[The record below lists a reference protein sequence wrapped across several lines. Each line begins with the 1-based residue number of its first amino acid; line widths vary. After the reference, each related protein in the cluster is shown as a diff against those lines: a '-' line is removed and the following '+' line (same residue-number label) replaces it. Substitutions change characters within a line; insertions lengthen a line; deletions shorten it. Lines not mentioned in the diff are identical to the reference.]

1 MDGEKSKPSM
11 TTEAMN
17 QVASSI
23 ASLHSIKDPWSKFE
37 RAVAGMA
44 PERREEMARIIS
56 NLGLRPDDP
65 EVMLLAVAGYAETIA
80 IALECDLESASENAA
95 QVLSTRLMDDFAR
108 IECDMSKRIASMEEA
123 SLVVVEAAVQAAAD
137 AAGEATRD
145 MLGNAAAKE
154 VEGLSADIAK
164 RIEKLKSDLFEAMNR
179 VVNVRV
185 KEEKQNSRLAQE
197 RLKEKLLWFGV
208 GAGSMLILVLAIQ
221 MILFRH

>member
-1 MDGEKSKPSM
+1 MDGKKPKPSM
-11 TTEAMN
+11 TTEATN
-17 QVASSI
+17 QVTSSI
-23 ASLHSIKDPWSKFE
+23 ASLHSIKDPWSKFD

-80 IALECDLESASENAA
+80 LALERDLESASENA
-95 QVLSTRLMDDFAR
+95 VRVFSTRLMNDFAC
-108 IECDMSKRIASMEEA
+108 IERDMSKRIASMEKA

-185 KEEKQNSRLAQE
+185 KEEKQNSKLAQE
-197 RLKEKLLWFGV
+197 RLKDKLLCFCF

-221 MILFRH
+221 MMLFRH

>member
-1 MDGEKSKPSM
+1 M
-11 TTEAMN
+11 TTEATN

-23 ASLHSIKDPWSKFE
+23 ASLHLIKDPWSKFD

-44 PERREEMARIIS
+44 PERREEMARVIS

-80 IALECDLESASENAA
+80 IALQCDLESASENAA
-95 QVLSTRLMDDFAR
+95 RVLSTQLMDDFAR
-108 IECDMSKRIASMEEA
+108 IERDMSKRIASMEEA

-137 AAGEATRD
+137 AAGETTRN

-164 RIEKLKSDLFEAMNR
+164 TIVKLKSDLFEAMNR

-185 KEEKQNSRLAQE
+185 KEEKKNSNLAQE
-197 RLKEKLLWFGV
+197 RLKEKLLSFCV

>member
-1 MDGEKSKPSM
+1 MDGEKPKPSM
-11 TTEAMN
+11 TTEATN
-17 QVASSI
+17 QVTSSI
-23 ASLHSIKDPWSKFE
+23 ASLHSIKDPWSKFD

-80 IALECDLESASENAA
+80 LALERDLESASENA
-95 QVLSTRLMDDFAR
+95 VRVFSTRLMNDFACIGR
-108 IECDMSKRIASMEEA
+108 DMSKRIASMEEA

-137 AAGEATRD
+137 AAGETTRD

-164 RIEKLKSDLFEAMNR
+164 TIVKLKSDLFEAMNR

-185 KEEKQNSRLAQE
+185 KEEKQNSKLAQE
-197 RLKEKLLWFGV
+197 RLKDKLLWFCF

-221 MILFRH
+221 MMLFRH